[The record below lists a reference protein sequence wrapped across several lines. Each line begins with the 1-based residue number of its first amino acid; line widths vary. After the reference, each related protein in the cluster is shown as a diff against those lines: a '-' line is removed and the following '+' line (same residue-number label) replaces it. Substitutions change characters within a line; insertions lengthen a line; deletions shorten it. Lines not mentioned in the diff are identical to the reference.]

1 MPVRVINASGNLS
14 LDNVTIRDG
23 RVGEGG
29 DFSGGGIRIS
39 NAIALLSPTLTI
51 TNSAFINNHSSNT
64 GSGGALY
71 VANGG
76 QISITNS
83 TFSGNSASVGGAI
96 LLVANF
102 SGRPQA
108 NLVHVTVT
116 NSTTRTGGDAAVS
129 FDGQQTGAIRNS
141 IIANNSGGA
150 CFSRSSTIVIT
161 ASLIEGANTCGTAT
175 VTSDPRLGSLNGN
188 YYPLLDTSPAIG
200 AGNTTY
206 CSATDQIGNTRP
218 NPSGSTCDMG
228 AIESSALDARA
239 DGDADSDGYADADG
253 YRDTDTC

>member
-1 MPVRVINASGNLS
+1 MPAPTDTPTPTATLTPTDTLTPTPTLTPTATATRERLDIIVDATCPLSAAIIAANTDSNTHDTDCEAGLGDDIIILPSGGTTTLSATLDISSNVTIRGNGHTISGNNAVRVINASSNLS

-23 RVGEGG
+23 RVGEGVG
-29 DFSGGGIRIS
+29 FSGGGIRIS
-39 NAIALLSPTLTI
+39 NAIFVVSPTLTI

-71 VANGG
+71 IANAG
-76 QISITNS
+76 QITITNS

-102 SGRPQA
+102 TNRPQA

-141 IIANNSGGA
+141 IIANNSGG
-150 CFSRSSTIVIT
+150 C
-161 ASLIEGANTCGTAT
+161 
-175 VTSDPRLGSLNGN
+175 
-188 YYPLLDTSPAIG
+188 LL
-200 AGNTTY
+200 
-206 CSATDQIGNTRP
+206 
-218 NPSGSTCDMG
+218 
-228 AIESSALDARA
+228 
-239 DGDADSDGYADADG
+239 
-253 YRDTDTC
+253 